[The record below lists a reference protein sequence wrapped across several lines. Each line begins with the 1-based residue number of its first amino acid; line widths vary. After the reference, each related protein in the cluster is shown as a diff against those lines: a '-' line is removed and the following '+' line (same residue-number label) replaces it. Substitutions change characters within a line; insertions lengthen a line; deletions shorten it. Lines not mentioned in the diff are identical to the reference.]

1 MAVKEQQLQPPSSE
15 SLDAGYEKSTVSIKG
30 LMMFLVCFVV
40 AAGVIHLGSWYLLR
54 AYVSEDRKKDRPTS
68 AMVDPAMADRY
79 GGTVVRQP
87 QPPPPYIQPS
97 PPQPEPHV
105 PAADLRQM
113 YTQENLLFERMGWR
127 PDEASPQ
134 KLAIP
139 ADVIA
144 KVIADEAAIHKRP
157 DDPQRAANK

>member
-1 MAVKEQQLQPPSSE
+1 MASEEQQLQPPSSE

-30 LMMFLVCFVV
+30 LMLFLVCFVI
-40 AAGVIHLGSWYLLR
+40 AAALIHLGSWYLFR
-54 AYVSEDRKKDRPTS
+54 AYVSEDRKKGRLTS
-68 AMVDPAMADRY
+68 ALADPAMANRY
-79 GGTVVRQP
+79 GGTVLLQP

-97 PPQPEPHV
+97 PPQPEPHI

-113 YTQENLLFERMGWR
+113 YAEENSLFERMGWR
-127 PDEASPQ
+127 TDGTSPQ

-144 KVIADEAAIHKRP
+144 KVIEDATTNQKRSSG
-157 DDPQRAANK
+157 QH